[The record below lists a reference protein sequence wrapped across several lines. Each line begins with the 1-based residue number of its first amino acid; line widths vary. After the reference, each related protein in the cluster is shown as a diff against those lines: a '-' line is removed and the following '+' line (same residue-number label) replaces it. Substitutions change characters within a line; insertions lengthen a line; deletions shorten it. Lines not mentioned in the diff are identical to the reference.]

1 MQALLDQL
9 KQKFGDAIVETSNFR
24 GDETAVVHGN
34 RLLEICNH
42 LKTEC
47 QMNFLMDVCGV
58 DYPERPERFEVV
70 YHLYSLSTRKRLRL
84 KVRVTEADP
93 HVPSVIGIWKAADWF
108 EREAYDL
115 FGVIFDG
122 HPYLRRLL
130 TFDEFEGHPL
140 RKDYPVTRRPK
151 IPTPSTLLD

>member
-1 MQALLDQL
+1 MQALLAQL
-9 KQKFGDAIVETSNFR
+9 KQKFGEVIVATSDFR
-24 GDETAVVHGN
+24 GDETAVVRVD
-34 RLLEICNH
+34 RLLDICNY

-47 QMNFLMDVCGV
+47 QMNFLMDICGV
-58 DYPERPERFEVV
+58 DYPERKERFEVV
-70 YHLYSLSTRKRLRL
+70 YHLYSLTTHKRIRL
-84 KVRVTEADP
+84 KVRVSEADP
-93 HVPSVIGIWKAADWF
+93 HVPSVIGIWKSADWF
-108 EREAYDL
+108 EREAFDL

-140 RKDYPVTRRPK
+140 RKDYPVNRRPK

>member
-9 KQKFGDAIVETSNFR
+9 KQKFGDAIIETSDFR
-24 GDETAVVHGN
+24 GDETACVQGN
-34 RLLEICNH
+34 RLLDICKY
-42 LKTEC
+42 LKAEC
-47 QMNFLMDVCGV
+47 QMNFLMDVCGA
-58 DYPERPERFEVV
+58 DYPDRKERFEVV
-70 YHLYSLSTRKRLRL
+70 YHLYSLASRKRIRL

-93 HVPSVIGIWKAADWF
+93 RVPSIIGIWKAADWF

-115 FGVIFDG
+115 FGVIFGG

-140 RKDYPVTRRPK
+140 RKDYPVNRRPK